1 MNISGFQSTTL
12 LDYPGH
18 IACTIFT
25 EGCNFRCPFCQNASL
40 VLPELYEGLLDTDEI
55 LARIEKR
62 KSIYEGVCITGG
74 EPTMQKDLS
83 GFIEN
88 IKNMGLLVKL
98 DTNGTAPDMLDK
110 LLSVGLLDM
119 IAMDIKASKESDMR
133 VCGLP
138 ENENLLEKIERSVEL
153 IKNSG
158 IDHEFRTTVVKG
170 LHDCDEIAS
179 IGEWLKGE
187 KKYFLQ
193 VYRKSE
199 NIIGI
204 LNGKTHCM
212 DTPSDKELE
221 AMLETARLYIP
232 ETQIRGEDL

>member
-1 MNISGFQSTTL
+1 MNIAGFQSTTL

-18 IACTIFT
+18 IACTVFT
-25 EGCNFRCPFCQNASL
+25 QGCNFRCPFCQNASL
-40 VLPELYEGLLDTDEI
+40 VLPELYEELLDTDEI
-55 LARIEKR
+55 LSRIKKR
-62 KSIYEGVCITGG
+62 SSIYEGVCITGG

-83 GFIEN
+83 VFIKK

-98 DTNGTAPDMLDK
+98 DTNGTSPDTLEE
-110 LLSVGLLDM
+110 LLSEDLLDM
-119 IAMDIKASKESDMR
+119 IAMDIKASKESYMR

-138 ENENLLEKIERSVEL
+138 ENNKLLEKIERSVEI

-187 KKYFLQ
+187 KKFFLQ

-199 NIIGI
+199 NIIGL

-221 AMLETARLYIP
+221 AMLETAKQYIP
-232 ETQIRGEDL
+232 ETEIRGEDI